1 MRSTFFGFALFCLV
15 ALLAAGVSAQ
25 EKKPEV
31 SRYARPEV
39 PPTGL
44 NQVTAQVPEEIL
56 IRFVDEPSHH
66 FGLAHERF
74 LKKDYA
80 QSAAEIR
87 KGAAFVKLE
96 MARST
101 EEGEKALADAAIR
114 LEKLAEN
121 VESGSVKSVDEID
134 TVLARAEH
142 ALAFHHELK
151 AEEYWQANDYLG
163 TGHDLKA
170 ASMNLKNSL
179 KYAGGNIDVEMEAVI
194 KDANEIGQK
203 LLEGARLEDERINAA
218 LNVLGDKIDEAGGK
232 IDAAGKKMEQPKK

>member
-1 MRSTFFGFALFCLV
+1 MRSIIIRLTLFCFV

-31 SRYARPEV
+31 NRFAPPEV
-39 PPTGL
+39 PPTGID
-44 NQVTAQVPEEIL
+44 QRMAQVPEDIL
-56 IRFVDEPSHH
+56 LRFVDEPSHH
-66 FGLAHERF
+66 FGLAHEGF

-80 QSAAEIR
+80 KSAAEIR
-87 KGAAFVKLE
+87 KGAGFVKLE

-101 EEGEKALADAAIR
+101 DEGQRVLADAAIR

-121 VESGSVKSVDEID
+121 VESGSVNSVDKIN
-134 TVLARAEH
+134 TALAHAEQ

-151 AEEYWQANDYLG
+151 AEKYWQANDYMG
-163 TGHDLKA
+163 AGHDLKA

-179 KYAGGNIDVEMEAVI
+179 KYSGEKVEVETDAAI

-203 LLEGARLEDERINAA
+203 LIEGTRLADERISAA
-218 LNVLGDKIDEAGGK
+218 MEVLGDKIDEAG
-232 IDAAGKKMEQPKK
+232 KKLEQPKK